1 MFSSVEMANFATDFP
16 IMKKTAL
23 TYSILLALTMAMTML
38 SGCSGYSKA
47 LKSSDYD
54 YRYEFAKALYIDG
67 KYTNASSMIEDC
79 VLRFRGSEKAEEAVF
94 LLANC
99 YYNMKDYISA
109 SQYFQTYY
117 KTYPRGQFATQARFL
132 SGKSLYFDTP
142 DPRLDPTSTYAAIS
156 ELQMFLETNPYSDYA
171 DECNEMIYDMYDR
184 LVEKEM
190 KSATLYYNLGNFRG
204 NNYESCIITAQN
216 AMKNFPYTKYRE
228 ELSFLVL
235 KAYYKMAEESVE
247 IKKIDR
253 FRNTIDEYYSFKN
266 EFPESQYMKE
276 ADKMFQASE
285 KYVNKAKS

>member
-1 MFSSVEMANFATDFP
+1 
-16 IMKKTAL
+16 MKKTAL

>member
-16 IMKKTAL
+16 TMKKTAFK
-23 TYSILLALTMAMTML
+23 YQALLSLLMALTLLT
-38 SGCSGYSKA
+38 GCSGYNKV

-79 VLRFRGSEKAEEAVF
+79 IIRFRGSDKAEEAVF

-99 YYNMKDYISA
+99 YFNIQDYISA
-109 SQYFQTYY
+109 AQYFQTYY
-117 KTYPRGQFATQARFL
+117 RTYPNGMYATDAKFL

-156 ELQMFLETNPYSDYA
+156 ELQTFLETFPYSDYT
-171 DECNEMIYDMYDR
+171 DECNAMIYEMYDR
-184 LVEKEM
+184 LVEKEL

-204 NNYESCIITAQN
+204 NNYQSCIITAQN
-216 AMKNFPYTKYRE
+216 AMKDFPYTKYRE

-235 KAYYKMAEESVE
+235 KAYYKMADESVE

-253 FRNTIDEYYSFKN
+253 FRDAIDEYYSFKN

-276 ADKMFQASE
+276 AEKMFQASE

>member
-1 MFSSVEMANFATDFP
+1 MANFATDFP